1 MRSHC
6 ARPFVVRA
14 KLCIPTPPRSP
25 QRRRRGNSGFC
36 ERPMSSCRIHSSV
49 LRMTRLWCRASHHL
63 HHHLSSPRN
72 RCTPRPMVGGVSVN
86 AGLFRVV
93 NGGLCCYWFWRWRFA
108 CSWGLVV
115 PGPGVSNCR
124 FNRVGWWPSRLLNSL
139 CSWIA
144 AMSTLPPGQTP
155 LNQHSLRALET
166 WLTELGAVRSVED
179 PCLWVWQQ
187 PEWSSRIR
195 LDQDDLLVIWSQ
207 NGLVSQRTFPYG
219 LSRLDVEAAMRA
231 GP

>member
-1 MRSHC
+1 
-6 ARPFVVRA
+6 
-14 KLCIPTPPRSP
+14 
-25 QRRRRGNSGFC
+25 
-36 ERPMSSCRIHSSV
+36 
-49 LRMTRLWCRASHHL
+49 
-63 HHHLSSPRN
+63 
-72 RCTPRPMVGGVSVN
+72 
-86 AGLFRVV
+86 
-93 NGGLCCYWFWRWRFA
+93 
-108 CSWGLVV
+108 
-115 PGPGVSNCR
+115 
-124 FNRVGWWPSRLLNSL
+124 
-139 CSWIA
+139 
-144 AMSTLPPGQTP
+144 MSTLPPGQTP

-187 PEWSSRIR
+187 PEWSARIR